1 MKREDMH
8 CDVLVIGGGVG
19 GLACATAVK
28 ERMPEADVL
37 VVEKNF
43 AGYAG
48 KANRGGGVLQYF
60 DPKRVKAEDFLKFH
74 VNEIGCMLGNQELM
88 LRYVNMNT
96 EMIEKMES
104 WGVNIPREEDGNFHV
119 RPTGPMTAMITVDLD
134 LCLKIRR
141 TAEKLG
147 VRFMDKTVMA
157 DLLTKNVTIPARGP
171 VPPVE
176 ETVVTGAL
184 CYSVLDGTN
193 YVINAR
199 QVVLATG
206 SQNYRFSSMWSSG
219 RGDGIAAA
227 YRAGVKLRNVEFGN
241 FAQLMRVNSH
251 NEIVF
256 GENFMRN
263 AKNENITKN
272 FRDHMETDIN
282 SNAIQ
287 EWYKQMV
294 AGNGPVHLDFGE
306 VPDPRKAKGKGAE
319 ERAWGKPYGKKF
331 RELNDNAA
339 YEVDGMNLEV
349 CPMLVGEQS
358 PICTDIGMRTS
369 LKGLYAI
376 GDCSYSGSAAAGAV
390 PAPPGRNRG
399 SGILNAVFAAMVC
412 GETVDNDAHLPG
424 GAMPVDEDQVAKL
437 AANLAAPL
445 ERKEGYSAE
454 DVIEV
459 VHQAM
464 CPSDYSVVM
473 TAERIEEALK
483 IVMKAKEMVPG
494 MKANDWHEVMTC
506 HEAEAMVL
514 SAELHYRASSMRK
527 ESRGWF
533 LREDYPQRDDA
544 NWLKW
549 IDVVNKDGE
558 MEFSTTR
565 VPVESWPVK
574 PAKEVIPT
582 VPVTEE
588 EKAGPLYKYFTREM
602 VEADPA
608 LYAAV
613 SMPCDPA
620 KAISPLEMNKLF
632 DDGYLDLEL
641 GYCNLP
647 DGTAVL
653 ANKTFFPGCTPEM
666 FDFWFAWHGVAGM
679 RYKIWNPQQ
688 HYNVQTMNMEKAM
701 DKSLSLKERY
711 WDTTHDV
718 YEDCGQGPQR
728 IFINFRNPA
737 DIGFDPEKL
746 KDFKGTIVCSGNE
759 KAPTIMCH
767 FMRPVEGGCEL
778 RSRFWMGWHV
788 IDGKPVKMIPD
799 GMRLPLDGVKS
810 LLMHNI
816 KEFTHLASILP
827 EVYNEFIDEFTK

>member
-8 CDVLVIGGGVG
+8 CDVLIVGGGVG
-19 GLACATAVK
+19 GLACAASVK
-28 ERMPEADVL
+28 ERLPEADVL

-60 DPKRVKAEDFLKFH
+60 DPKKVKAEDFLKFH
-74 VNEIGCMLGNQELM
+74 VNEIGCYLGNQKLL
-88 LRYVNMNT
+88 LRYVEMNT
-96 EMIEKMES
+96 EMIDKLES
-104 WGVNIPREEDGNFHV
+104 WGVNIPREEDGSFHV
-119 RPTGPMTAMITVDLD
+119 RPTGPMTAMICVDLD
-134 LCLKIRR
+134 ICLRIRR
-141 TAEKLG
+141 YAEKLG
-147 VRFMDKTVMA
+147 VRFLDKTVMA
-157 DLLTKNVTIPARGP
+157 DLLTNTVSVRRGP
-171 VPPVE
+171 SPE
-176 ETVVTGAL
+176 EVKQTVVVGAL
-184 CYSVLDGTN
+184 CYSVLDGTT
-193 YVINAR
+193 YAINAG

-227 YRAGVKLRNVEFGN
+227 YRAGAKLRNTEFGN
-241 FAQLMRVNSH
+241 FAQLMRVRSH
-251 NEIVF
+251 NECVF
-256 GENFMRN
+256 GENVMYN
-263 AKNENITKN
+263 AKDEFITPH
-272 FRDHMETDIN
+272 FRSHRETDIN
-282 SNAIQ
+282 SNAVQ

-294 AGNGPVHLDFGE
+294 AGTGPVHLYYGE
-306 VPDPRKAKGKGAE
+306 GPDPRKNVNE
-319 ERAWGKPYGKKF
+319 ERLWGRPYGKKF
-331 RELNDNAA
+331 RELNDENAFA
-339 YEVDGMNLEV
+339 VDGEDMEV

-358 PICTDIGMRTS
+358 PVCTDIGMHTS
-369 LKGLYAI
+369 VKNLYAI
-376 GDCSYSGSAAAGAV
+376 GDVSYGGSAAAGAV

-399 SGILNAVFAAMVC
+399 SGILNAVFAAMVA
-412 GETVDNDAHLPG
+412 GETVDNDFHGPK
-424 GAMPVDEDQVAKL
+424 GAPMAINEEQLAKL
-437 AANLAAPL
+437 TADLLAPL
-445 ERKEGYSAE
+445 ERKEGCTAE

-464 CPSDYSVVM
+464 CPSDYSVIM

-483 IVMKAKEMVPG
+483 IVMKAKEMVPT
-494 MKANDWHEVMTC
+494 MKANDWHELMCC

-514 SAELHYRASSMRK
+514 SAELHYRASALRK

-533 LREDYPQRDDA
+533 LREDYPERDDA

-549 IDVVNKDGE
+549 IDVENKDGE
-558 MEFSTTR
+558 MTFSTTR
-565 VPVESWPVK
+565 VPVECWPVK
-574 PAKEVIPT
+574 PDKAVIPS

-588 EKAGPLYKYFTREM
+588 EKAGPLYKYFTRTM
-602 VEADPA
+602 IEADPA
-608 LYAAV
+608 VYAAV
-613 SMPCDPA
+613 QQPADPA
-620 KAISPLEMNKLF
+620 KGISPLEMNKLF
-632 DDGYLDLEL
+632 DEGYLDLEL

-647 DGTAVL
+647 DGTAML

-688 HYNVQTMNMEKAM
+688 HYNVQTMNMDKAM

-718 YEDCGQGPQR
+718 FEDCGQGPQR
-728 IFINFRNPA
+728 IFINFRKPT
-737 DIGFDPEKL
+737 DIGFDEAKW
-746 KDFKGTIVCSGNE
+746 KDFKGTIVCAGNE
-759 KAPTIMCH
+759 KSPTIMCH

-799 GMRLPLDGVKS
+799 GFRMPLDGVKS

-816 KEFTHLASILP
+816 KEFTNLASILP
-827 EVYNEFIDEFTK
+827 EVYNEFIDDFTK

>member
-1 MKREDMH
+1 MKREDLR
-8 CDVLVIGGGVG
+8 CDVLVIGGGIG
-19 GLACATAVK
+19 GLSCAVSVK

-43 AGYAG
+43 AGYSG

-74 VNEIGCMLGNQELM
+74 VNEIGCYLGNQEMM

-96 EMIEKMES
+96 EMIEKLEA
-104 WGVNIPREEDGNFHV
+104 WGVNVPREEDGSLHV
-119 RPTGPMTAMITVDLD
+119 RPTGPLTAMINVDLD
-134 LCLKIRR
+134 LCLRIRR

-147 VRFMDKTVMA
+147 VRFLDKTVMA
-157 DLLTKNVTIPARGP
+157 DLLTAEINVQRGP
-171 VPPVE
+171 IPGAPSKVKVAA
-176 ETVVTGAL
+176 GAL
-184 CYSVLDGTN
+184 CYSVLDGTT
-193 YVINAR
+193 YVISAR

-206 SQNYRFSSMWSSG
+206 SQNYRFASMWSSG

-227 YRAGVKLRNVEFGN
+227 YRAGAKLRNVEFGN
-241 FAQLMRVNSH
+241 FAQLMRVKSH
-251 NEIVF
+251 NEVVF
-256 GENFMRN
+256 GENNMYN
-263 AKNENITKN
+263 AKGEFISPN
-272 FRDHMETDIN
+272 FLTHRETDIN
-282 SNAIQ
+282 SKAIW
-287 EWYKQMV
+287 EWYKQMQ
-294 AGNGPVHLDFGE
+294 AGNGPVHLEFDMANHG
-306 VPDPRKAKGKGAE
+306 PSAE
-319 ERAWGKPYGKKF
+319 ERNRGKTYGKKF
-331 RELNDNAA
+331 RELNDSAA
-339 YEVDGMNLEV
+339 FAVDGTGMEV

-358 PICTDIGMRTS
+358 PICTDIGMRTT

-376 GDCSYSGSAAAGAV
+376 GDCSYAGSAAAGAV

-399 SGILNAVFAAMVC
+399 SGILNAVFAALVC
-412 GETVDNDAHLPG
+412 SETVDNDAHVPG
-424 GAMPVDEDQVAKL
+424 GAVPVDEAQVTKL
-437 AANLAAPL
+437 TADLVAPL
-445 ERKEGYSAE
+445 ERSEGCTAE

-473 TAERIEEALK
+473 SAERIEQALE
-483 IVMKAKEMVPG
+483 IVMKAKEMVPT
-494 MKANDWHEVMTC
+494 MKANDWHEVMCC

-533 LREDYPQRDDA
+533 LREDYPERDDA

-549 IDVVNKDGE
+549 IDVVNRDGE

-565 VPVESWPVK
+565 VPVETWPVK

-620 KAISPLEMNKLF
+620 KAISPLEMNRLF

>member
-1 MKREDMH
+1 MKREDIH
-8 CDVLVIGGGVG
+8 CDVLIIGGGIG
-19 GLACATAVK
+19 GLACAASVK
-28 ERMPEADVL
+28 ERMPDAEVI

-60 DPKRVKAEDFLKFH
+60 DPNRVKAEDFLKFH
-74 VNEIGCMLGNQELM
+74 VNEIGCYLGNQELM

-96 EMIEKMES
+96 EMIEKLES
-104 WGVNIPREEDGNFHV
+104 WGVKLPREEDGSFRV
-119 RPTGPMTAMITVDLD
+119 RPTGPMTAMISVDLD

-141 TAEKLG
+141 VCEKAG
-147 VRFMDKTVMA
+147 VRFLDKTVMA
-157 DLLTKNVTIPARGP
+157 DLLTAKLTVKKPF
-171 VPPVE
+171 PPSE
-176 ETVVTGAL
+176 EQIDVVNGAL
-184 CYSVLDGTN
+184 CYSVLDGTT
-193 YVINAR
+193 YVIGAR
-199 QVVLATG
+199 RVVLATG
-206 SQNYRFSSMWSSG
+206 GQNYRFASMWSSG

-227 YRAGVKLRNVEFGN
+227 YRAGAKLRNVEFGN
-241 FAQLMRVNSH
+241 FAQLMRVCSH
-251 NEIVF
+251 NEMIF
-256 GENFMRN
+256 AENNMYNGKGEFITPNFLSR
-263 AKNENITKN
+263 
-272 FRDHMETDIN
+272 RETDIN
-282 SNAIQ
+282 SNAVR
-287 EWYKQMV
+287 EWYKQMK
-294 AGNGPVHLDFGE
+294 AGNGPVTVL
-306 VPDPRKAKGKGAE
+306 DPRTRKGSSDDGSY
-319 ERAWGKPYGKKF
+319 PYGKKF
-331 RELNDNAA
+331 RELNDSAA
-339 YEVDGMNLEV
+339 EKVDGVDGNSYEV
-349 CPMLVGEQS
+349 CPMLIGEQS
-358 PICTDIGMRTS
+358 PICTDTGMRAT

-412 GETVDNDAHLPG
+412 SETIDNDAHMPG
-424 GAMPVDEDQVAKL
+424 GALPVNDDKVAKL
-437 AANLAAPL
+437 TADLLAPL
-445 ERKEGYSAE
+445 ERKEGCTAE

-459 VHQAM
+459 VHQAI
-464 CPSDYSVVM
+464 CPSDYSIIM
-473 TAERIEEALK
+473 TEERIAEALK
-483 IVMKAKEMVPG
+483 IVMKAKEMVPA
-494 MKANDWHEVMTC
+494 MKANDWHELMCC

-533 LREDYPQRDDA
+533 LREDYPERDDA

-558 MEFSTTR
+558 MTFSTTR
-565 VPVESWPVK
+565 LPVETWPVK
-574 PAKEVIPT
+574 PDKSVIPT

-588 EKAGPLYKYFTREM
+588 EKAGPLYKYFTRTM

-608 LYAAV
+608 LYSAA

-632 DDGYLDLEL
+632 DEGYLDMEL

-653 ANKTFFPGCTPEM
+653 ANKTFFPNCTPEM
-666 FDFWFAWHGVAGM
+666 FDFWFAWHGVEGM

-688 HYNVQTMNMEKAM
+688 HYNVQTMNMDKAM

-711 WDTTHDV
+711 WDTAHDV
-718 YEDCGQGPQR
+718 YEDCGEGPQR
-728 IFINFRNPA
+728 IFINFRNPV

-746 KDFKGTIVCSGNE
+746 KDFKGTIVCAGNE
-759 KAPTIMCH
+759 KSPTIMCH

-788 IDGKPVKMIPD
+788 IGGKPVKMIPD
-799 GMRLPLDGVKS
+799 GVRLPLDGVKS
-810 LLMHNI
+810 LLTHNI
-816 KEFTHLASILP
+816 KEFTNLAAILP
-827 EVYNEFIDEFTK
+827 EVYSEFIGEFTR